1 MDRNTKN
8 LLLSEWHNAYAYLE
22 RLFHAG
28 LDLESLNASP
38 KAKGLSQLHGQ
49 KLQTTL
55 FAEALLPSWI
65 PKKNKETFEDLKNL
79 RHWMKNADKFLSGFI
94 SLSDANDQLIDMV
107 VDFINLTYDCACELH
122 MLITD
127 ETDLEVQYPR
137 LNLVEMNPEG
147 MESNLIAMPLRQP
160 PKPAVATEPLQV
172 AKSETVIKRWGPQG
186 LYAIPGDLKD
196 EPLPE
201 ALNPDEEELM
211 EDFPV
216 VAHFQLPLQSVY
228 NMQGEA
234 LGTLKMLEQ
243 QREKKYQQMIHEGHE
258 GIFHKD
264 YPKALEAFQKALN
277 YQESAE
283 ILTLIGWVQSLMGQI
298 DKAKAYCL
306 RAIQKDPDYGPP
318 YNDLGSY
325 FLTEGQI
332 DESLKWF
339 EMAKK
344 SLNYQNREYPY
355 INCGRAFM
363 TKKDLP
369 RALDEFSKA
378 LTIAPYHEDLH
389 KTVEKLKK
397 SLMRLGPTN
406 PEAPPTH

>member
-1 MDRNTKN
+1 MERNTKN

-28 LDLESLNASP
+28 LDLSTLNSSS
-38 KAKGLSQLHGQ
+38 KARRLAQLHGPKMQ
-49 KLQTTL
+49 SAL
-55 FAEALLPSWI
+55 FGEALLPTWM
-65 PKKNKETFEDLKNL
+65 PRKNEETFLDLKNL
-79 RHWMKNADKFLSGFI
+79 RHWMKNGDKFLNGFI

-107 VDFINLTYDCACELH
+107 VEFINLTYDCACELH

-147 MESNLIAMPLRQP
+147 MESNLIAMPIRQVTP
-160 PKPAVATEPLQV
+160 VSPVEAPKSTQTE
-172 AKSETVIKRWGPQG
+172 TIKRWGPQG
-186 LYAIPGDLKD
+186 LYAIQGDLKD

-201 ALNPDEEELM
+201 TLTTEEEEMM
-211 EDFPV
+211 EDFAV

-283 ILTLIGWVQSLMGQI
+283 ILTLIGWVQSLMGQL

-355 INCGRAFM
+355 INSGRAFM

-397 SLMRLGPTN
+397 SLMRLGPVS
-406 PEAPPTH
+406 PEAPSTH

>member
-1 MDRNTKN
+1 MIV
-8 LLLSEWHNAYAYLE
+8 A
-22 RLFHAG
+22 
-28 LDLESLNASP
+28 
-38 KAKGLSQLHGQ
+38 
-49 KLQTTL
+49 
-55 FAEALLPSWI
+55 
-65 PKKNKETFEDLKNL
+65 
-79 RHWMKNADKFLSGFI
+79 
-94 SLSDANDQLIDMV
+94 
-107 VDFINLTYDCACELH
+107 
-122 MLITD
+122 D

-147 MESNLIAMPLRQP
+147 MESNLITMPLRP
-160 PKPAVATEPLQV
+160 APKPELEQPVSAEPEKMV
-172 AKSETVIKRWGPQG
+172 KRWGPQG

-196 EPLPE
+196 VQTPE
-201 ALNPDEEELM
+201 VASAEDEEILM
-211 EDFPV
+211 EELQV

-228 NMQGEA
+228 SMQGEA
-234 LGTLKMLEQ
+234 LGTLRMLEQ

-283 ILTLIGWVQSLMGQI
+283 ILTLIGWTQSLMGQLE
-298 DKAKAYCL
+298 KAKAYCL

-344 SLNYQNREYPY
+344 SLHYQNREYPY
-355 INCGRAFM
+355 INSGRAFM

-406 PEAPPTH
+406 PDAPATH